1 MDHINNQ
8 DLERNLKDREQTRK
22 ALAQKLE
29 TLETRM
35 HDNIEQVKD
44 SVRHSTDLKY
54 QVGKR
59 PWVMFGLSVV
69 LGGVAG
75 RLFMGN
81 RQSLSARSRSEVE
94 DILHKASDSPSKSF
108 KTLPENINLDQYGKP
123 FSVIK
128 NASIGAMTSMAVE
141 LARRVVPAILTQI
154 DNYSKSKN
162 FNNTTEKVREADDQ
176 IKDRVRTSVQ

>member
-1 MDHINNQ
+1 
-8 DLERNLKDREQTRK
+8 
-22 ALAQKLE
+22 
-29 TLETRM
+29 M
-35 HDNIEQVKD
+35 HDNIEQVKE

-69 LGGVAG
+69 LGSVAG

-94 DILHKASDSPSKSF
+94 DILHKASAAPSKNF
-108 KTLPENINLDQYGKP
+108 KTLAENINLDPYGKH

-128 NASIGAMTSMAVE
+128 NASVGAMTSLAVE

-162 FNNTTEKVREADDQ
+162 FNNTTARVREADDQ
-176 IKDRVRTSVQ
+176 FKDRFRTSVQ